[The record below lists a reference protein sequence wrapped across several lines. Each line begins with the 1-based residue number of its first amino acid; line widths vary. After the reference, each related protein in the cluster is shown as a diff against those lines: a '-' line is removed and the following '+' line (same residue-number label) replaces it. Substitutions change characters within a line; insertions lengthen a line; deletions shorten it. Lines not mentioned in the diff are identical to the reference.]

1 MDTPSSR
8 RAAIGRALNAR
19 EPVSTDAFLALTE
32 EERSRGITLFSDEQ
46 GTPAE
51 QHDTFERGPAPV
63 APIVPSARMFRHPLP
78 SEPPGVPIMTAWQ
91 ARVLGTMLTAAAM
104 GFFVALAPMMRT
116 PADTR
121 LTVPSARPP
130 ASTAAVPAVPITA
143 VAATSHDAIAPA
155 EVATVALVPDE
166 TPEKTPQ
173 PAPSPA
179 PARTTVLT
187 APRPAPQPQR
197 LDPPVRRAVLPT
209 PIVAEPLPMAEPA
222 LAPSPVAVSP
232 APPPRVEAV
241 AAPVRVVAP
250 EAAIQ
255 TVLGRY
261 RAAYQELDAAAAR
274 AVWPSADTKALRKA
288 FDRLEAQELVF
299 DSCAVSVSDARAV
312 AVCSGTASYV
322 PRVGKRA
329 RRGDQRQWEFEL
341 SKAND
346 GWLIDTVSA
355 R

>member
-19 EPVSTDAFLALTE
+19 EPVSTDAFLSLTE
-32 EERSRGITLFSDEQ
+32 EERLRGIALFSDEQ
-46 GTPAE
+46 GTAAE

-63 APIVPSARMFRHPLP
+63 APVVPSARMFRHPLP
-78 SEPPGVPIMTAWQ
+78 SAAPGVSILTALQ
-91 ARVLGTMLTAAAM
+91 ARVLGAMLTVAAV
-104 GFFVALAPMMRT
+104 GFIVAAVPAMRT
-116 PADTR
+116 APESR
-121 LTVPSARPP
+121 ITVPSARPP
-130 ASTAAVPAVPITA
+130 VSTTPVPAVPSTAAVAV
-143 VAATSHDAIAPA
+143 TSHESIAPA
-155 EVATVALVPDE
+155 EVVREEV
-166 TPEKTPQ
+166 PEK
-173 PAPSPA
+173 AVRVAPA
-179 PARTTVLT
+179 PALTTVLAT
-187 APRPAPQPQR
+187 VLSVPPPAPQPFR
-197 LDPPVRRAVLPT
+197 PDSALRRAVVPD
-209 PIVAEPLPMAEPA
+209 PIVAEPLPTAEPA
-222 LAPSPVAVSP
+222 IASSPVAVSS

-241 AAPVRVVAP
+241 VAPVRAAAP

-299 DSCAVSVSDARAV
+299 DSCAVSVIDARAV

-341 SKAND
+341 SKADD